1 MNARSITGVNL
12 GGGFWA
18 AFAGSKED
26 RDQEE
31 TGEAGEHV
39 GECVALLGQSKGPAG
54 PDLVQKRRLPVAFRR
69 SCAMLGV
76 LRNGGALV
84 STVGWSLV
92 LHAGEV
98 CWSPYQPRQNT
109 NANYDEELA
118 LAA

>member
-1 MNARSITGVNL
+1 MEAEDFGVLLQETKSSETRRTQARRADMDWNLCPGIIGVKDEVL
-12 GGGFWA
+12 ASSLASEF
-18 AFAGSKED
+18 AFS
-26 RDQEE
+26 E
-31 TGEAGEHV
+31 T
-39 GECVALLGQSKGPAG
+39 
-54 PDLVQKRRLPVAFRR
+54 
-69 SCAMLGV
+69 CAIFKV

-92 LHAGEV
+92 LHAGEA

>member
-1 MNARSITGVNL
+1 MEADDFGVLLQATKNSEARRAQARRENMGWNVWSDIIGV
-12 GGGFWA
+12 
-18 AFAGSKED
+18 KD
-26 RDQEE
+26 RLRR
-31 TGEAGEHV
+31 GLPRSGAMR
-39 GECVALLGQSKGPAG
+39 VALSDTCAI
-54 PDLVQKRRLPVAFRR
+54 LP
-69 SCAMLGV
+69 V